1 MKGCVPFYITRMDLE
16 LKQRS
21 LICVLVIHGSYKG
34 DKEGLWNVFAKLEAS
49 MKCWMV
55 LVVPRHRRGRK
66 EVTKLLSGH
75 VEVIVV
81 LVSYLG
87 LKWLSHRGEDI
98 AYAIEDTITSKVKE
112 AVIQL
117 DSVMQSLPKQVSFG
131 DTATLN
137 VTVTDGPIMSS
148 TSLLIGIDGLFT
160 QIGNEVTSGHYG
172 NSLLS
177 SSSVCNNP
185 MKMVAISV
193 HEDVLN
199 SASLVYFN
207 ANKISWIVD
216 NLPDQKL
223 LNTSGWRFIIPKLYK
238 EFPNDG
244 MSLNF
249 TILSPPSIKV
259 ENEGIV
265 ATVKSDVFIN
275 VVDAGEVIA
284 VACITMVCYYGL
296 IASSF

>member
-1 MKGCVPFYITRMDLE
+1 
-16 LKQRS
+16 
-21 LICVLVIHGSYKG
+21 
-34 DKEGLWNVFAKLEAS
+34 
-49 MKCWMV
+49 
-55 LVVPRHRRGRK
+55 
-66 EVTKLLSGH
+66 
-75 VEVIVV
+75 
-81 LVSYLG
+81 
-87 LKWLSHRGEDI
+87 
-98 AYAIEDTITSKVKE
+98 
-112 AVIQL
+112 
-117 DSVMQSLPKQVSFG
+117 
-131 DTATLN
+131 
-137 VTVTDGPIMSS
+137 
-148 TSLLIGIDGLFT
+148 
-160 QIGNEVTSGHYG
+160 
-172 NSLLS
+172 
-177 SSSVCNNP
+177 

-249 TILSPPSIKV
+249 TIVSPPTIKV

-275 VVDAGEVIA
+275 VLDAGEVIP
-284 VACITMVCYYGL
+284 VACITMD
-296 IASSF
+296 IEASGFAGISASTLAGGINLSQLTMSLKWSNIGNLHMTLVQTVVDGNDDDDEEFEIDTLTVVD